1 MKKRILS
8 VLTMLVMAVSL
19 FGVLPSITA
28 SAVIGQASIKFHIKE
43 GYVMTYRKLINGKS
57 AKYFYDSNGNKILY
71 QCSNGSWE
79 KYTYD
84 SDGHELSYE
93 DSDGRWR
100 KSTYNSNGNNISYET
115 SEGVLKTNTYTYHS
129 NGEIET
135 QLEEYSDGVWCKH
148 VYDSNGN
155 NIYSEDS
162 YGNCEEARYV
172 KIDSEEFKNYIYNTP
187 SDNIPSDN
195 KKTSSSTQQTKKP
208 TTKATR
214 NANQVLKDK
223 MAAKKAMKQAK
234 LTSHKVRSKSRKK
247 ISVVWKKVKKA
258 KGYQVQVSTNKKFK
272 KSKIIFKKDVKK
284 TKLKI
289 KNKKIKSKKK
299 YFVRVRAYAEYKDIN
314 NKSVRVYSKWNRKLR
329 KVKVK

>member
-71 QCSNGSWE
+71 QRSDGLWEKYTYDSNGNKILYQCSNGSWE

-84 SDGHELSYE
+84 SNGHELSYE

-129 NGEIET
+129 NGKIET
-135 QLEEYSDGVWCKH
+135 KLEEFGDG
-148 VYDSNGN
+148 
-155 NIYSEDS
+155 
-162 YGNCEEARYV
+162 
-172 KIDSEEFKNYIYNTP
+172 
-187 SDNIPSDN
+187 
-195 KKTSSSTQQTKKP
+195 
-208 TTKATR
+208 
-214 NANQVLKDK
+214 
-223 MAAKKAMKQAK
+223 
-234 LTSHKVRSKSRKK
+234 
-247 ISVVWKKVKKA
+247 
-258 KGYQVQVSTNKKFK
+258 
-272 KSKIIFKKDVKK
+272 
-284 TKLKI
+284 
-289 KNKKIKSKKK
+289 
-299 YFVRVRAYAEYKDIN
+299 
-314 NKSVRVYSKWNRKLR
+314 
-329 KVKVK
+329 